1 MSGLLVLGAPTR
13 HFRSPEDRR
22 RLWLI
27 AGGVIVFA
35 ASFLFAAGYGAV
47 GMAPTQILAIVLKPI
62 GIDPGWAFSPM
73 QETVFWAI
81 RLPRACLAVLAGVAL
96 AVSGAALQG
105 LFRNPL
111 ADPALIGV
119 SNGAALGGV
128 AAIVFGAGIT
138 APWFP
143 PEYRL
148 PVAAFAGGLAAV
160 WLVNRLATRDGHT
173 DVPTMLLAG
182 VAINAMAAAGI
193 GAFVFASDD
202 QQLRELNFW
211 LLGSLGSITWDRLV
225 PVAILAVPGVAFLFG
240 FARFLDAMLL
250 GEAETMYL
258 GFEVERTK
266 KLIIVCAAVCTGA
279 TVSATGVIGFIGLVV
294 PHVVRMIAGP
304 GHRILLPLSILLGA
318 SLMLIADIVART
330 AVLPAELPIGIVTA
344 CVGGPF
350 FLWLLM
356 RQYGVARWS

>member
-1 MSGLLVLGAPTR
+1 MSPTTVAGARARRAQASRMTQHLALLTAAAALFT
-13 HFRSPEDRR
+13 
-22 RLWLI
+22 
-27 AGGVIVFA
+27 
-35 ASFLFAAGYGAV
+35 ASFVFAAGYGAV
-47 GMAPTQILAIVLKPI
+47 EIAPGQILAIILKPI
-62 GIDPGWAFSPM
+62 GIHAGWAFSAM
-73 QETVFWAI
+73 EETVFWSI
-81 RLPRACLAVLAGVAL
+81 RLPRASLAGL
-96 AVSGAALQG
+96 SGAALAISGAAMQG

-128 AAIVFGAGIT
+128 AAIVLGAGIT
-138 APWFP
+138 ATWFP
-143 PEYRL
+143 PDYRL
-148 PVAAFAGGLAAV
+148 PVAAFTGGLAAV
-160 WLVNRLATRDGHT
+160 WLVNRLATHNGHT

-182 VAINAMAAAGI
+182 VAINAIAGAGI

-225 PVAILAVPGVAFLFG
+225 PVAMLAVPGIAVLSA

-250 GEAETMYL
+250 GESETLYL
-258 GFEVERTK
+258 GFEVEKTK
-266 KLIIVCAAVCTGA
+266 KIIIVSAAVCTGA

-294 PHVVRMIAGP
+294 PHAVRMIAGP
-304 GHRILLPLSILLGA
+304 GHRTLLPLSILIGA

-350 FLWLLM
+350 FIWLLT
-356 RQYGVARWS
+356 RQRRISRWS

>member
-1 MSGLLVLGAPTR
+1 MTTGFAICATSRRARSSG
-13 HFRSPEDRR
+13 DRR
-22 RLWLI
+22 RLRLLAGAI
-27 AGGVIVFA
+27 ALFV
-35 ASFLFAAGYGAV
+35 ASLVFAAGYGAV
-47 GMAPTQILAIVLKPI
+47 GISPTQILAIVLKPV

-81 RLPRACLAVLAGVAL
+81 RLPRACLAVLAGTAL
-96 AVSGAALQG
+96 AISGAALQG

-128 AAIVFGAGIT
+128 AAIVFGASIT
-138 APWFP
+138 ATWFP

-160 WLVNRLATRDGHT
+160 WLVNRLATRDGRT

-225 PVAILAVPGVAFLFG
+225 PVAVLAVPGIVFLFA

-250 GEAETMYL
+250 GESETMYL

-304 GHRILLPLSILLGA
+304 GHKLLLPLSVMVGA

-350 FLWLLM
+350 FIWLLM
-356 RQYGVARWS
+356 RQHGAGRWS

>member
-1 MSGLLVLGAPTR
+1 MTAGIVLGGATR
-13 HFRSPEDRR
+13 RLRSSEDRR
-22 RLWLI
+22 RLGLL
-27 AGGVIVFA
+27 AGGALVFV
-35 ASFLFAAGYGAV
+35 ASFVLAAGYGAV
-47 GMAPTQILAIVLKPI
+47 GTAPAQIAAIVLKPV
-62 GIDPGWAFSPM
+62 GIDPGWMFSPV
-73 QETVFWAI
+73 QESVFWAI
-81 RLPRACLAVLAGVAL
+81 RLPRACLAVLSGAAL

-128 AAIVFGAGIT
+128 AAIVFGASVT
-138 APWFP
+138 VSWFP

-148 PVAAFAGGLAAV
+148 PIAAFAGGLAAV
-160 WLVNRLATRDGHT
+160 WLVNRLATRQGHT

-182 VAINAMAAAGI
+182 VALNAMAGAGI
-193 GAFVFASDD
+193 GAFVFVSDD

-211 LLGSLGSITWDRLV
+211 LLGSLGSITWDRLA
-225 PVAILAVPGVAFLFG
+225 PVALIAMPGIVCLFA

-250 GEAETMYL
+250 GESETMYL

-304 GHRILLPLSILLGA
+304 GHKMLLPLSVLVGA

-350 FLWLLM
+350 FIWLLM
-356 RQYGVARWS
+356 RQYGVGRWS

>member
-1 MSGLLVLGAPTR
+1 MTTGLAIGAASR
-13 HFRSPEDRR
+13 RARSSEDRR
-22 RLWLI
+22 RLWLL
-27 AGGVIVFA
+27 AGTAGLFV
-35 ASFLFAAGYGAV
+35 ASFVFAAGYGAV
-47 GMAPTQILAIVLKPI
+47 SISPTQILAIVLKPV
-62 GIDPGWAFSPM
+62 GIDPGRAFSPM

-81 RLPRACLAVLAGVAL
+81 RLPRACLAVLAGTAL
-96 AVSGAALQG
+96 AISGAALQG

-128 AAIVFGAGIT
+128 AAIVFGASISV
-138 APWFP
+138 AWFP

-160 WLVNRLATRDGHT
+160 WLVNRLATRDGRT

-182 VAINAMAAAGI
+182 VAINAMAGAGI

-211 LLGSLGSITWDRLV
+211 LLGSLGSITWDRLL
-225 PVAILAVPGVAFLFG
+225 PVAVLAIPGIVFLFA
-240 FARFLDAMLL
+240 FSRFLDAMLL
-250 GEAETMYL
+250 GESEAMYL

-266 KLIIVCAAVCTGA
+266 KSIIVCAAICTGA

-304 GHRILLPLSILLGA
+304 GHKLLLPLSVMAGA

-344 CVGGPF
+344 SVGGPF
-350 FLWLLM
+350 FIWLLM
-356 RQYGVARWS
+356 RQYGAGRWS

>member
-1 MSGLLVLGAPTR
+1 MTAGLAIGAVSRRARPA
-13 HFRSPEDRR
+13 EDCRR
-22 RLWLI
+22 VWLL
-27 AGGVIVFA
+27 AGATALFF
-35 ASFLFAAGYGAV
+35 ASFIFAAGHGAV
-47 GMAPTQILAIVLKPI
+47 GISPIQILAILLKPV
-62 GIDPGWAFSPM
+62 GVDPGWAFSPM
-73 QETVFWAI
+73 QEAVFWAI
-81 RLPRACLAVLAGVAL
+81 RLPRACLAVLAGTAL
-96 AVSGAALQG
+96 AISGAALQG

-128 AAIVFGAGIT
+128 AAIVFGASFT
-138 APWFP
+138 AAWFP
-143 PEYRL
+143 SEYRL

-160 WLVNRLATRDGHT
+160 WLVNRLATRDGRT

-211 LLGSLGSITWDRLV
+211 LLGSLGSITWDRLIPIAV
-225 PVAILAVPGVAFLFG
+225 LAVPGIVFLFA

-250 GEAETMYL
+250 GESEAMYL

-304 GHRILLPLSILLGA
+304 GHKLLLPLSVMAGA

-330 AVLPAELPIGIVTA
+330 VVLPAELPIGIVTA

-350 FLWLLM
+350 FIWLLT
-356 RQYGVARWS
+356 RQYGAGRWS